1 MPGLRAQVIQ
11 DAGWRTIMVRRA
23 ASVLTCV
30 LLVQSCAAQAPTAVS
45 PDAQSV
51 AKPSAPLVSIDRP
64 MGEPVARA
72 MLGRFGY
79 GPTVGDIRR
88 VAALSLREYVDA
100 GIRGS
105 SELPAP
111 IAVRIAAMPAAGPLL
126 PIWEIYGVGGSAR
139 EAVRDDP
146 ERRKQI
152 ERQEREYLQD
162 AVQARLLAMANSPNQ
177 AHEALLSFWLNHF
190 SIFGPKNL
198 DKLLAFDYARHIEA
212 AMKDDSFEALLR
224 ASFRHPAMQFFLDN
238 AQSTAPTSEVAR
250 SAALATNGGRNMGI
264 NENLARELLELHTL
278 GVDGGYTQTD
288 IQELARIITGA
299 GAWSPRMVDRNL
311 ERAGAT
317 RDGVFLFDPRRH
329 DHGAKNLLGEVF
341 PATDTRG
348 GMSEIDRALGLL
360 ARHPATARHI
370 SRKLA
375 LRFLS
380 DNPSDATIAAMSAA
394 YRSSGGRISAVL
406 NAMMGTAEFTQSLAE
421 RAKFREPLDQLLATA
436 RAACQ
441 DQTIG
446 NAELLGATAVD
457 TGQAPFMRSTPD
469 GYGAREA
476 DWFSPAALAKRVRFA
491 IGVATERAPLATG
504 SDMASGT
511 PRMRAGEG
519 EGGRPRFLEGTSC
532 RPDAAAIAATLGP
545 LSPATTA
552 AIQNLGPRERVA
564 VLLASPEALRR

>member
-1 MPGLRAQVIQ
+1 MPALRAKAIR
-11 DAGWRTIMVRRA
+11 DAGWRAIVVQRA

-30 LLVQSCAAQAPTAVS
+30 MLVQSCAAQAPTAVS
-45 PDAQSV
+45 PDKQAV
-51 AKPSAPLVSIDRP
+51 AKPAAPMVSIDRP
-64 MGEPVARA
+64 MGESVARD
-72 MLGRFGY
+72 MLGRLGY

-88 VAALSLREYVDA
+88 VAALSLRDYVDA
-100 GIRGS
+100 GIRGG

-111 IAVRIAAMPAAGPLL
+111 IAARIATMPAAGPLL

-198 DKLLAFDYARHIEA
+198 DKLLAFDYARRIES

-238 AQSTAPTSEVAR
+238 AQSTAPSSEVAR
-250 SAALATNGGRNMGI
+250 SAAQRGRDMGI

-380 DNPSDATIAAMSAA
+380 DNPSESTIAAMSAA

-406 NAMMGTAEFTQSLAE
+406 HAMMGTTEFTQSLAE
-421 RAKFREPLDQLLATA
+421 RVKFREPLDQLLATA

-446 NAELLGATAVD
+446 NAELLAATAVD

-504 SDMASGT
+504 PDMANGA
-511 PRMRAGEG
+511 PRMRAAEG
-519 EGGRPRFLEGTSC
+519 EGSRPRFLEGTSC
-532 RPDAAAIAATLGP
+532 RPDAVAIAATLGP
-545 LSPATTA
+545 LSPATTT

>member
-1 MPGLRAQVIQ
+1 MRVPG
-11 DAGWRTIMVRRA
+11 A
-23 ASVLTCV
+23 ATVLFSVM
-30 LLVQSCAAQAPTAVS
+30 LLQSCAAQAPPAVFPGS
-45 PDAQSV
+45 PAVAKSRAQSV
-51 AKPSAPLVSIDRP
+51 SLDRP
-64 MGEPVARA
+64 MGELVARD

-79 GPTVGDIRR
+79 GPTVGDIQR
-88 VAALSLREYVDA
+88 VASLTLRDYIDA
-100 GIRGS
+100 GIRGGS
-105 SELPAP
+105 ALPGP
-111 IAVRIAAMPAAGPLL
+111 IAARIAAMPAAGPLL

-146 ERRKQI
+146 ERRKQM

-212 AMKDDSFEALLR
+212 AMKEDSFEALLR

-250 SAALATNGGRNMGI
+250 SAAQRGRDMGI

-341 PATDTRG
+341 PATDARG

-360 ARHPATARHI
+360 SRHPATARHI

-375 LRFLS
+375 LRFLA
-380 DNPSDATIAAMSAA
+380 DNPSEATIAAMSAA

-406 NAMMGTAEFTQSLAE
+406 YAMMGTAEFTESLAG

-441 DQTIG
+441 DQAIG
-446 NAELLGATAVD
+446 NAELLAASAVD

-504 SDMASGT
+504 PDAASGAS
-511 PRMRAGEG
+511 RLRQAEG

-532 RPDAAAIAATLGP
+532 RPDAAAIAVTLGP